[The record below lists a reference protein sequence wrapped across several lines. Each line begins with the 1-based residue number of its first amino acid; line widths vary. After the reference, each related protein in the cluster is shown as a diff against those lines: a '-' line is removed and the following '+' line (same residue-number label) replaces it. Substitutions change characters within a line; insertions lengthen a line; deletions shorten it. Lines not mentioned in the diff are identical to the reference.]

1 MRMTIEL
8 AACLF
13 TTAAISLPAVADS
26 EGEVWL
32 YNWSGY
38 IDPAVI
44 EKFQAATGREL
55 LLDVYEES
63 DEAEARLTAQGT
75 GYDLAVVP
83 SEIVGRLISAGAVR
97 RFDLDSPGV
106 DRQLL
111 DILLTA
117 KPQAEGYALPYL
129 WGTTGLVYDLDAVI
143 ERLPDAPLDSWALL
157 FDPENAKE
165 LADCG
170 ITVIDSVEEM
180 VPAALS
186 YLGLDPHSRSPEK
199 LDAAFDVLAAIAPY
213 VRSFDT
219 AQYDDVLGGNIC
231 LAAAWSTDG
240 LAAFL
245 EKDSTQYRYIVPK
258 EGTNL
263 WADLFVVPSD
273 ARNMVAS
280 MQLLDFILQ
289 PEMIASSAAY
299 ANAFA
304 NLPSSRSGLDKP
316 DFSVFPP
323 ALSESVRE
331 TLYFVKPLNGEEKR
345 LLDRRW
351 RMIQIGL

>member
-1 MRMTIEL
+1 MRMTIKM
-8 AACLF
+8 AAFLF
-13 TTAAISLPAVADS
+13 TAAAIALPAVADS
-26 EGEVWL
+26 ESEVCL

-44 EKFQAATGREL
+44 EKFHAATGKKL
-55 LLDVYEES
+55 ILDFYEEA

-83 SEIVGRLISAGAVR
+83 SEIVNRLIEAEALQK
-97 RFDLDSPGV
+97 FDLDTAGT

-111 DILLTA
+111 DILFTA
-117 KPQAEGYALPYL
+117 LPQAEGYALPYL

-143 ERLPDAPLDSWALL
+143 DRLPDAPLDSWALL
-157 FDPENAKE
+157 FDPANAKE

-170 ITVIDSVEEM
+170 ITVVDSVEEM

-186 YLGLDPHSRSPEK
+186 YLGLDPHSRSPED

-231 LAAAWSTDG
+231 LAATWSTDG
-240 LAAFL
+240 QAAFL
-245 EKDSTQYRYIVPK
+245 EKDSTPYRYIVPK
-258 EGTNL
+258 EGANL
-263 WADLFVVPSD
+263 WADLFVVPND
-273 ARNMVAS
+273 AGNMVVS

-299 ANAFA
+299 SNAFA
-304 NLPSSRSGLDKP
+304 SLPSSRSELDEP
-316 DFSVFPP
+316 DFNLWPP
-323 ALSESVRE
+323 GLSQSIRE
-331 TLYFVKPLNGEEKR
+331 TLYFVKPRNGNEKR